1 MGSWNLGLK
10 FPLWLCSQNQLLTLG
25 ISNTRILDA
34 VPPSFWN
41 FTCQLSYLNISHNQ
55 IYGEIPHMPMIL
67 SYSAIIIDMSSNNFT
82 SLLPCI
88 SSNVSFLDLS
98 NNLLSGSISH
108 FLCYKMNEPKKMKFL
123 NLGKNLLSRKLSN
136 CWMMWQSLY
145 ALNLGKNNF
154 TSSIPTSIRS
164 LVPLL
169 YLHLDNN
176 KFSRKLPSSLINC
189 KELVTIDI
197 A

>member
-1 MGSWNLGLK
+1 
-10 FPLWLCSQNQLLTLG
+10 
-25 ISNTRILDA
+25 
-34 VPPSFWN
+34 
-41 FTCQLSYLNISHNQ
+41 
-55 IYGEIPHMPMIL
+55 MPMIL

-145 ALNLGKNNF
+145 ALNLEKNNF
-154 TSSIPTSIRS
+154 TSSIPTSIGS